1 LQALGTPQ
9 KYNSTYERVARSLK
23 DFVEGDSLQVAREQ
37 FFASLVLSCMV
48 RNGDAHLKNFGVLYD
63 RPGAPVRLAP
73 VYDVVTTAAYIPQD
87 IPALTLAGTKKWW
100 PRNML
105 EKFAMVHLS
114 LPVGKIREILEQVA
128 EAVTDTTGMLTAYS
142 QDHPEFRAVGGQML
156 SVWNS
161 GVADLTR

>member
-1 LQALGTPQ
+1 
-9 KYNSTYERVARSLK
+9 
-23 DFVEGDSLQVAREQ
+23 VAREQ

-87 IPALTLAGTKKWW
+87 IPALSLAGTKKWW

-105 EKFAMVHLS
+105 EKFAVVHLA
-114 LPVGKIREILEQVA
+114 LPVGKIREIIEQVA
-128 EAVTDTTGMLTAYS
+128 EAVTDTRGMLLAYS
-142 QDHPEFRAVGGQML
+142 QDHPEFRTVGDRML
-156 SVWNS
+156 AAWNC
-161 GVADLTR
+161 GVSDLIRKS